1 MENAKP
7 NENRLKSE
15 HAIPKAVNDIS
26 TYICEFCGKQF
37 SRKGTY
43 GRHLDMKKGDP
54 NHPLEAVAALRSG
67 VVRRAYSAG
76 AKTANDEYRVD
87 KSKQT
92 PQKHAQKK
100 TKKEISRLYNSKET
114 VKEKNK
120 ARRKQRDLRLKAQ
133 LMASEWYLTSIAQQG
148 QGQNQ
153 GQNQQASAETHLE
166 NIVTANPNTEAET
179 CAAKYAF
186 ALASHVPLAM
196 WPKNDEFPTDDLL
209 TVLIKKIT
217 ETPSEC
223 LRGATL
229 DQVFVWHAHWAK
241 LGPDQKKAH
250 WNRNADLALRT
261 YLQNTSLIQVGQG
274 LEFVRAKQRQI
285 HEQLVQGDMLDMI
298 FSGSESGE

>member
-7 NENRLKSE
+7 NENSLKSE
-15 HAIPKAVNDIS
+15 HAVPKAVNDIS
-26 TYICEFCGKQF
+26 TYICEFCEKQF

-43 GRHLDMKKGDP
+43 GRHLDTKKGDP
-54 NHPLEAVAALRSG
+54 KHPLEAVAALRSG

-76 AKTANDEYRVD
+76 AKAASDEYRVD

-92 PQKHAQKK
+92 PQKDAQKK
-100 TKKEISRLYNSKET
+100 TKREISRLYNSKET
-114 VKEKNK
+114 VKEKNR

-133 LMASEWYLTSIAQQG
+133 LMASEWYLTLIAQQG

-153 GQNQQASAETHLE
+153 QTSAETHLG
-166 NIVTANPNTEAET
+166 NIVTANPNTEAEK

-196 WPKNDEFPTDDLL
+196 WPKNDEYPTDDLL

-261 YLQNTSLIQVGQG
+261 YLQDTSLIQVGQG

-285 HEQLVQGDMLDMI
+285 YEQLVQGDMLDMI

>member
-7 NENRLKSE
+7 NENSLKSE
-15 HAIPKAVNDIS
+15 HAVPKAVNDIS
-26 TYICEFCGKQF
+26 TYICEFCEKQF

-43 GRHLDMKKGDP
+43 GRHLDTKKGDP
-54 NHPLEAVAALRSG
+54 KHPLEAVAALRSG

-76 AKTANDEYRVD
+76 AKAASDEYRVD

-92 PQKHAQKK
+92 PQKDAQKK
-100 TKKEISRLYNSKET
+100 TKSEISRLYNSKET
-114 VKEKNK
+114 VKEKNRT
-120 ARRKQRDLRLKAQ
+120 RRKQRDLRLKAQ
-133 LMASEWYLTSIAQQG
+133 LMASEWYLALIAQQG

-153 GQNQQASAETHLE
+153 ASAETHLD
-166 NIVTANPNTEAET
+166 NTVPPNPNTEAET
-179 CAAKYAF
+179 CADKYAF

-196 WPKNDEFPTDDLL
+196 WPKNDEYPTDDLL

-261 YLQNTSLIQVGQG
+261 YLQDTSLIQVGQG

-285 HEQLVQGDMLDMI
+285 YEQLVQGDMLDMI
-298 FSGSESGE
+298 FSESESNE

>member
-1 MENAKP
+1 M
-7 NENRLKSE
+7 
-15 HAIPKAVNDIS
+15 
-26 TYICEFCGKQF
+26 
-37 SRKGTY
+37 
-43 GRHLDMKKGDP
+43 
-54 NHPLEAVAALRSG
+54 RSG
-67 VVRRAYSAG
+67 VVRRAHSAE
-76 AKTANDEYRVD
+76 AKAASDEYRVD
-87 KSKQT
+87 KSKQK
-92 PQKHAQKK
+92 PQKDAQKK
-100 TKKEISRLYNSKET
+100 TKREISRLYNSKET
-114 VKEKNK
+114 VKEKNR

-133 LMASEWYLTSIAQQG
+133 LMASEWYLTLIAQQG

-153 GQNQQASAETHLE
+153 QTSAETHLD
-166 NIVTANPNTEAET
+166 NIVPPNPNTEAEK

-196 WPKNDEFPTDDLL
+196 WPKNDEHPTDDLL

-229 DQVFVWHAHWAK
+229 EQVFVWHAHWAK
-241 LGPDQKKAH
+241 LGPDQKKAL

-285 HEQLVQGDMLDMI
+285 YEQLVQGDMLDMI
-298 FSGSESGE
+298 FSGSESNE

>member
-1 MENAKP
+1 MENAQP
-7 NENRLKSE
+7 NEKSLKSE
-15 HAIPKAVNDIS
+15 HAVPKAANAIS

-43 GRHLDMKKGDP
+43 GRHLDTKKGDP
-54 NHPLEAVAALRSG
+54 KHPLEAVAALRSG
-67 VVRRAYSAG
+67 VVRRAHSSG
-76 AKTANDEYRVD
+76 AKFASDEYRVD

-92 PQKHAQKK
+92 PQKNAQKK
-100 TKKEISRLYNSKET
+100 SKREISRLYNSKET
-114 VKEKNK
+114 VKEKNR

-133 LMASEWYLTSIAQQG
+133 LMASEWYLSSIAQQG

-153 GQNQQASAETHLE
+153 ASAETPLD
-166 NIVTANPNTEAET
+166 NIATPKSYTEAET

-196 WPKNDEFPTDDLL
+196 WPKNDEYPTDDLL

-229 DQVFVWHAHWAK
+229 EQVFVWHAHWAK
-241 LGPDQKKAH
+241 LGPDQKKAL

-261 YLQNTSLIQVGQG
+261 YLQDTSLIQVGQG

-285 HEQLVQGDMLDMI
+285 YEQLVQGDMSDMI

>member
-7 NENRLKSE
+7 NENSLKSGR
-15 HAIPKAVNDIS
+15 ALPKAVNDIS
-26 TYICEFCGKQF
+26 IYICEFCGKQF

-43 GRHLDMKKGDP
+43 GRHLDTKKGDP

-76 AKTANDEYRVD
+76 AKAASDEYRVD
-87 KSKQT
+87 KSKRT
-92 PQKHAQKK
+92 PQKNAQKK
-100 TKKEISRLYNSKET
+100 SKSEISKLYNSKEI

-133 LMASEWYLTSIAQQG
+133 LMASEWYLSSIAQQG

-153 GQNQQASAETHLE
+153 GQNQASAETHLD
-166 NIVTANPNTEAET
+166 NIATPKSYTEAET

-196 WPKNDEFPTDDLL
+196 WPKNDENPTDDLL

-241 LGPDQKKAH
+241 LGPDQKKAL

-285 HEQLVQGDMLDMI
+285 YEQLVQGDMSDMI
-298 FSGSESGE
+298 FSGSESNE